1 MRCCPLTGTRLA
13 RVTTIRPIDP
23 ADAPLVRT
31 FHGELSDR
39 SRRLRF
45 LVPTAAE
52 ISDEDLAY
60 LTDVDHR
67 RHEALVALDD
77 GRMVGVARYVRTPG
91 QRESAE
97 VAVVV
102 ADDRQNEGIG
112 TALLDDLTR
121 RARENGIT
129 RYTALVSRD
138 NDVVLGAIDRAGAER
153 TGTTGDDGEVEF
165 ALDLPPEGG
174 LGELLRAALRGVAV
188 GLRRLRP

>member
-1 MRCCPLTGTRLA
+1 M
-13 RVTTIRPIDP
+13 TTIRPIEP
-23 ADAPLVRT
+23 ADGDLVRT
-31 FHGELSDR
+31 FYGELSER
-39 SRRLRF
+39 SRRLRY
-45 LVPTAAE
+45 LVPAAE
-52 ISDEDLAY
+52 LSDEDLAY
-60 LTDVDHR
+60 FTDVDHR
-67 RHEALVALDD
+67 RHEAVIALDGS

-102 ADDRQNEGIG
+102 ADDCQNQGIG

-153 TGTTGDDGEVEF
+153 TGVSGDEGEVEF
-165 ALDLPPEGG
+165 ALDLPAEGG
-174 LGELLRAALRGVAV
+174 LGERLRDALRGVAV
-188 GLRRLRP
+188 ALRRLRA